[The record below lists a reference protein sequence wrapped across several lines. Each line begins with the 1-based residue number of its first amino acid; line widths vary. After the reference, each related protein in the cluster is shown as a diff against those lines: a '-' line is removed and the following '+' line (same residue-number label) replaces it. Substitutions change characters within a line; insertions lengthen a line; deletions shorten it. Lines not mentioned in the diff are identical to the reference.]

1 MEQHSAMRS
10 TYQALSSTSSSSS
23 SSALQQQQ
31 QHQQLLQQQQHHHQ
45 QQQQQQQQHSTSGD
59 SQPFAR
65 RLSDG
70 SLAHYAQSLTFTL
83 NKLKRIF
90 TQEQLYHQGK
100 IDCCVIQRKSCHCLC
115 LFSHCEVCRFL
126 YRFQFLFLFFFL
138 VTCFLGVCP
147 PACHCLSFLP
157 VNAFLPS
164 SFLLHKIATL
174 CLFVVYCPR

>member
-1 MEQHSAMRS
+1 MRS

-31 QHQQLLQQQQHHHQ
+31 QHQQLLQQQQHHHHQ

-70 SLAHYAQSLTFTL
+70 SLAYYAQSLTFTL

-100 IDCCVIQRKSCHCLC
+100 IVVTVVIASVCFPTMKSV
-115 LFSHCEVCRFL
+115 LFSIVFSFYFSFSSL
-126 YRFQFLFLFFFL
+126 LSPLL
-138 VTCFLGVCP
+138 VSSVCP
-147 PACHCLSFLP
+147 PAATVFPFCQP
-157 VNAFLPS
+157 VS
-164 SFLLHKIATL
+164 SFTKLPPCVCLLFIVLAK
-174 CLFVVYCPR
+174 